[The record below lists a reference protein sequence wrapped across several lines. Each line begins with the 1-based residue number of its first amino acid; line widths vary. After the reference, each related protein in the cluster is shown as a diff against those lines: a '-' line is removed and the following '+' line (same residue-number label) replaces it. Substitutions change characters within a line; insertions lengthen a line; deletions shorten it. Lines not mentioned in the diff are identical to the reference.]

1 MRPRDNAEGGEVTPA
16 QCRAARGLLSWRRTQ
31 LEVAGVDERTIR
43 RFENEE
49 VTPRPATLL
58 VMRLAFE
65 AAGIIFVE
73 EDDEGGVGVRLRVK
87 LR

>member
-1 MRPRDNAEGGEVTPA
+1 MTPA
-16 QCRAARGLLSWRRTQ
+16 QCRAARGLLGWRRIQ
-31 LEVAGVDERTIR
+31 LGVAGVDDRTIQ

-73 EDDEGGVGVRLRVK
+73 EDDEGGVGVRLRAK
-87 LR
+87 LW